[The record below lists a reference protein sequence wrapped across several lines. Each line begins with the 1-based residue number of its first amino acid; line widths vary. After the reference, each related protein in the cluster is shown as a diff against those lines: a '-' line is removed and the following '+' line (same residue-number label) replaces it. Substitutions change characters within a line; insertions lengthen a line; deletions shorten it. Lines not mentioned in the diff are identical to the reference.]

1 MRAPLAQL
9 TNPNVGAQEISPVA
23 QPTSIETGMNAPRSP
38 LIRLCQ
44 VDRSKRSLTGLIWP
58 KAGCASTA

>member
-1 MRAPLAQL
+1 MH
-9 TNPNVGAQEISPVA
+9 PNVGAQETSPPVA
-23 QPTSIETGMNAPRSP
+23 QPTSIETGMNAPHSP
-38 LIRLCQ
+38 LIRLYQ